1 MASAWN
7 NNKELVSETHRK
19 FPDLVFIGDIPLVGL
34 IIAGGATLVMFYF
47 SDKIY
52 RWDVRLMYGR
62 VFDKLEETIAE
73 MEKLKQDS
81 GG

>member
-1 MASAWN
+1 
-7 NNKELVSETHRK
+7 
-19 FPDLVFIGDIPLVGL
+19 
-34 IIAGGATLVMFYF
+34 MFYF

-73 MEKLKQDS
+73 MEELKNE
-81 GG
+81 